1 MPKEIER
8 KFLLEK
14 LPEWINDFK
23 QFPIQQAYLTA
34 SSEDRE
40 IRIRQKADTYWLTI
54 KSSGGLERE
63 EYETAIT
70 EAQFKELWPAKIGTA
85 IEKNRYIGTMEGVK
99 VEIDVYQKPL
109 NGLLVAEV
117 EFENRTKAEAFVP
130 FDWMGREVTQL
141 NFLKNKNLLSF
152 ESYED
157 LKQHLNAIINS

>member
-14 LPEWINDFK
+14 LPGWINDFD
-23 QFPIQQAYLTA
+23 QFSIQQAYLTA

-40 IRIRQKADTYWLTI
+40 IRIRQKGKTYWLTI
-54 KSSGGLERE
+54 KSAGGLERE

-70 EAQFKELWPAKIGTA
+70 ETQFNDLWPARIGIA
-85 IEKNRYIGTMEGVK
+85 IVKDRYIGTLEGAK

-109 NGLLVAEV
+109 NGLMVAEV
-117 EFENRTKAEAFVP
+117 EFENITIAEAFVP